1 MKNIAVF
8 ASGSG
13 TNAENFINFFENSE
27 FAKIELVVTNN
38 PFAGVIQKAMDK
50 DVDCIINLFQS
61 GDDIDNLCIMLDEY
75 QIDFIVLAGFLKL
88 VPQKIINLFPNKIV
102 NIHPALL
109 PKFGGKGMYGN
120 IVHQAVINNKEKE
133 SGISIHFV
141 NEFYDEGQIIAQFKC
156 NIDDNENPDTLAK
169 KIHKLEYQHYPQ
181 IVENIIKE
189 I

>member
-13 TNAENFINFFENSE
+13 TNAENIILFFQNSDL
-27 FAKIELVVTNN
+27 AKVELVITNN
-38 PFAGVIQKAMDK
+38 PFAGVIQKAMNN

-61 GDDIDNLCIMLDEY
+61 EQDIDKLIEMLFEY

-88 VPQKIINLFPNKIV
+88 IPQKIIDLFPNKIL

-109 PKFGGKGMYGN
+109 PLYGGKGMYGKF
-120 IVHQAVINNKEKE
+120 VHQKVIDNNEKE

-141 NEFYDEGQIIAQFKC
+141 NKFYDEGQIIAQFKC
-156 NIDDNENPDTLAK
+156 EVDKNENADSLAE
-169 KIHKLEYQHYPQ
+169 KIHVLEYKHYPQ
-181 IVENIIKE
+181 IIENIIKE